1 MSEPHLDGAVLST
14 LLSIME
20 DEYPLLVETFL
31 SDSEERLRSIREASA
46 VSDAPALRH
55 AAHSFKGSCGNMG
68 ASVLSSLCKRLEEA
82 ARQNDLASAQSL
94 IGKVEHE
101 FSIVRT
107 LLVPGRS

>member
-1 MSEPHLDGAVLST
+1 MPESHLDDTVLSD

-31 SDSEERLRSIREASA
+31 SDSEERLRSIREATA
-46 VSDAPALRH
+46 AADAPALRH

-68 ASVLSSLCKRLEEA
+68 ANVLSSLCKRLEEA
-82 ARQNDLASAQSL
+82 ARQNDLATAQGL

-101 FSIVRT
+101 FAIVRT
-107 LLVPGRS
+107 LLLPGRA

>member
-1 MSEPHLDGAVLST
+1 MSEPHLDGAVLSN

-31 SDSEERLRSIREASA
+31 CDSEERLRAIRDAFAS
-46 VSDAPALRH
+46 SDAPALRH

-68 ASVLSSLCKRLEEA
+68 ACLLSSLCKGLEEA
-82 ARQNDLASAQSL
+82 ARQNDLATAQGL

-107 LLVPGRS
+107 LLLPGRP

>member
-1 MSEPHLDGAVLST
+1 MSEPHLDDAVLSN

-31 SDSEERLRSIREASA
+31 SDSEERLRSIREAFA
-46 VSDAPALRH
+46 AADTPALRH

-68 ASVLSSLCKRLEEA
+68 AIVLSGLCKQLEDA
-82 ARQNDLASAQSL
+82 ARHHDLAAAQRL
-94 IGKVEHE
+94 VARVEHE

-107 LLVPGRS
+107 LLLPGRT

>member
-1 MSEPHLDGAVLST
+1 MSEPHLDGAVLSN

-31 SDSEERLRSIREASA
+31 SDSEERLRGIRAA
-46 VSDAPALRH
+46 FATADGAALRH

-68 ASVLSSLCKRLEEA
+68 ATVLSGLCKQLEEA
-82 ARQNDLASAQSL
+82 ARHNDLAAAQGL
-94 IGKVEHE
+94 IAKVERE

-107 LLVPGRS
+107 LLLPGRT